1 MDQQLEFAASQFD
14 LLSQPELRAKYFDA
28 IREQFMRSTG
38 LSLVDGNLTRQPE
51 SVNIAIPD
59 KTSKLTPDD
68 EQTRA
73 YLSNYFV
80 EKLTEQV
87 RKHSIRELREYGV
100 LIEGE
105 RKGLTWLVTA
115 SVRY

>member
-1 MDQQLEFAASQFD
+1 MDQQLEFATSQFD
-14 LLSQPELRAKYFDA
+14 LLSQPALRAKYFDS
-28 IREQFMRSTG
+28 IREQFVRSTG
-38 LSLVDGNLTRQPE
+38 LSLVDGDLTRQPE
-51 SVNIAIPD
+51 SVTITIPD
-59 KTSKLTPDD
+59 QTSKLTPDN

-100 LIEGE
+100 LIEAD
-105 RKGLTWLVTA
+105 RKDLTWLVTA